1 MLIYNTYTREKEE
14 FKPIEENK
22 VKMYICGPTVYNY
35 IHIGNA
41 RPVLFFDLVHRYFKY
56 LGYEVEF
63 VSNVTD
69 VDDKIINRAIEEEVT
84 EAEIAEK
91 YLNYFLECNQLL
103 NALPF
108 TSMPKVTENM
118 DEMIQFIHELVERG
132 FAYAVD
138 GDVYFRIDKVREYG
152 QLSGKKIE
160 ELEVGARIAEDS
172 KKENPLDFVLWK
184 KTDKGITWDSPWGA
198 GRPGW
203 HTECVVMIGKE
214 FGGKIDI
221 HGGGTDLQFP
231 HHENEIAQS
240 QAYCG
245 DDHSF
250 ARYWLHNGFITI
262 NQEKMSKSL
271 GNFFTVKEILDKYP
285 AEVLRFFIVS
295 THYRSP
301 LDFSDARLDEATTS
315 LNRLKNALDNLK
327 ELAKNTTDATSG
339 EELIAKAKQCKQN
352 FFEAMDDDFNTALA
366 IANMFDLSKEINI
379 YYNEVT
385 SGKVAC
391 SKIAVDTALDVFSEM
406 ADIIGILE
414 DDDNSADDGLVD
426 NLMNLIIDIR
436 QNARKNKDWATAD
449 KIRDELKNIGITL
462 EDSPTGVR
470 WKK

>member
-203 HTECVVMIGKE
+203 HTECVVMINKE
-214 FGGKIDI
+214 FNSKIDI

-240 QAYCG
+240 LCMNG
-245 DDHSF
+245 HSL
-250 ARYWLHNGFITI
+250 ANYWMHVGRLGLN
-262 NQEKMSKSL
+262 NEKMSKSL
-271 GNFFTVKEILDKYP
+271 GNVINVKDLIETIDPNAFRLFMLSVHYRQPINYTDENIQLAIKEWQKIKSTFDQLHLKLDLAETLDMEGEVV
-285 AEVLRFFIVS
+285 AEV
-295 THYRSP
+295 
-301 LDFSDARLDEATTS
+301 EALMQQFTA
-315 LNRLKNALDNLK
+315 AL
-327 ELAKNTTDATSG
+327 E
-339 EELIAKAKQCKQN
+339 
-352 FFEAMDDDFNTALA
+352 DDFNTSNAITSLYGVIKEINKMTRAKASDVACKYALMTLQ
-366 IANMFDLSKEINI
+366 NMTYIFGFDLSKKRL
-379 YYNEVT
+379 T
-385 SGKVAC
+385 
-391 SKIAVDTALDVFSEM
+391 
-406 ADIIGILE
+406 LE
-414 DDDNSADDGLVD
+414 ERE
-426 NLMNLIIDIR
+426 LMKAWEE
-436 QNARKNKDWATAD
+436 ARKAKDFAKA
-449 KIRDELKNIGITL
+449 DELRVQLQALNVL
-462 EDSPTGVR
+462 
-470 WKK
+470 

>member
-56 LGYEVEF
+56 LGYDVEF

-69 VDDKIINRAIEEEVT
+69 VDDKIINRAIEENIT
-84 EAEIAEK
+84 EAQVAEK

-118 DEMIQFIHELVERG
+118 NEMIQFINELVERG

-184 KTDKGITWDSPWGA
+184 KTNKGITWDSPWGA

-203 HTECVVMIGKE
+203 HTECVVMIDKE
-214 FGGKIDI
+214 FNGKIDI

-240 QAYCG
+240 LCMNGHNLAN
-245 DDHSF
+245 
-250 ARYWLHNGFITI
+250 YWMHVGRLGLN
-262 NQEKMSKSL
+262 NEKMSKSL
-271 GNFFTVKEILDKYP
+271 GNVINVKDLIESIDPNAFRLFMLSVHYRQPINYTEENIQLAVKEWQKIKSTFDQLHLKLDL
-285 AEVLRFFIVS
+285 A
-295 THYRSP
+295 
-301 LDFSDARLDEATTS
+301 D
-315 LNRLKNALDNLK
+315 ALDTQRKVVPEIEALMQQF
-327 ELAKNTTDATSG
+327 TTAI
-339 EELIAKAKQCKQN
+339 E
-352 FFEAMDDDFNTALA
+352 DDFNTSNA
-366 IANMFDLSKEINI
+366 ITSVYGVIKEINKM
-379 YYNEVT
+379 T
-385 SGKVAC
+385 R
-391 SKIAVDTALDVFSEM
+391 SKAS
-406 ADIIGILE
+406 
-414 DDDNSADDGLVD
+414 
-426 NLMNLIIDIR
+426 
-436 QNARKNKDWATAD
+436 
-449 KIRDELKNIGITL
+449 
-462 EDSPTGVR
+462 
-470 WKK
+470 

>member
-84 EAEIAEK
+84 EAEIANK

-118 DEMIQFIHELVERG
+118 DNMIQFINELVEHG

-203 HTECVVMIGKE
+203 HTECVVMINKE
-214 FGGKIDI
+214 FNGKIDI

-240 QAYCG
+240 LCLNNHRLAN
-245 DDHSF
+245 
-250 ARYWLHNGFITI
+250 YWMHVGRLGLN
-262 NQEKMSKSL
+262 NEKMSKSL
-271 GNFFTVKEILDKYP
+271 GNVINVKELIETIDPNAFRLFMLSVHYRQPINYTDETIQLAVKEWQKIKSTFDQLHLKLDL
-285 AEVLRFFIVS
+285 AEALDIAGEEVLEI
-295 THYRSP
+295 
-301 LDFSDARLDEATTS
+301 EALMKQFTE
-315 LNRLKNALDNLK
+315 AL
-327 ELAKNTTDATSG
+327 
-339 EELIAKAKQCKQN
+339 
-352 FFEAMDDDFNTALA
+352 DDDFNTSNA
-366 IANMFDLSKEINI
+366 ITSLYGVIKEINKMTRAKASDASCKYALMTLQNMAYI
-379 YYNEVT
+379 FGFDLN
-385 SGKVAC
+385 K
-391 SKIAVDTALDVFSEM
+391 KRLTAE
-406 ADIIGILE
+406 E
-414 DDDNSADDGLVD
+414 RE
-426 NLMNLIIDIR
+426 LMKAWEE
-436 QNARKNKDWATAD
+436 ARKAKDFAKA
-449 KIRDELKNIGITL
+449 DELRAQLQALNVL
-462 EDSPTGVR
+462 
-470 WKK
+470 

>member
-1 MLIYNTYTREKEE
+1 MLIYNTYTRKKEE

-41 RPVLFFDLVHRYFKY
+41 RPVLFFDLVHRYFNY

-84 EAEIAEK
+84 EAEIAKK
-91 YLNYFLECNQLL
+91 YLEYFLECNQLL

-108 TSMPKVTENM
+108 NKMPKVTENM
-118 DEMIQFIHELVERG
+118 DEMIQFIQDLVQHG
-132 FAYAVD
+132 YAYAVD

-203 HTECVVMIGKE
+203 HTECVVMIQKE
-214 FGGKIDI
+214 FQGKIDI

-240 QAYCG
+240 LCMHGHNLAN
-245 DDHSF
+245 
-250 ARYWLHNGFITI
+250 YWMHVGRLGLN
-262 NQEKMSKSL
+262 NEKMSKSL
-271 GNFFTVKEILDKYP
+271 GNVINVKDLIEKVDANAFRLFMLS
-285 AEVLRFFIVS
+285 V
-295 THYRSP
+295 HYRQP
-301 LDFSDARLDEATTS
+301 INYTEENIQLAVREWQKIKTTFNQLHLKLDVAG
-315 LNRLKNALDNLK
+315 ALDVQEEK
-327 ELAKNTTDATSG
+327 VAEL
-339 EELIAKAKQCKQN
+339 EELMHQFTTAL
-352 FFEAMDDDFNTALA
+352 DDDFNTSNAITHFYSVIKEVNKMMRAKASEGKCKYALMTLQ
-366 IANMFDLSKEINI
+366 NMAYILGFDLKKKRLTLEERELMKSW
-379 YYNEVT
+379 EV
-385 SGKVAC
+385 
-391 SKIAVDTALDVFSEM
+391 
-406 ADIIGILE
+406 
-414 DDDNSADDGLVD
+414 
-426 NLMNLIIDIR
+426 
-436 QNARKNKDWATAD
+436 ARKAKDFTKA
-449 KIRDELKNIGITL
+449 DELRAKLQTL
-462 EDSPTGVR
+462 NVI
-470 WKK
+470 

>member
-1 MLIYNTYTREKEE
+1 MFTKIGVGLTMLIYNTYTREKEE

-56 LGYEVEF
+56 LGYDVEF

-69 VDDKIINRAIEEEVT
+69 VDDKIINRAIEENVT
-84 EAEIAEK
+84 EAEVAQK

-118 DEMIQFIHELVERG
+118 NEMIQFINELVERG

-138 GDVYFRIDKVREYG
+138 GDVYFRIDKVHEYG

-184 KTDKGITWDSPWGA
+184 KTNKGITWDSPWGA

-203 HTECVVMIGKE
+203 HTECVVMIDKE
-214 FGGKIDI
+214 FNGKIDI

-240 QAYCG
+240 LCMNGHNLAN
-245 DDHSF
+245 
-250 ARYWLHNGFITI
+250 YWMHVGRLGLN
-262 NQEKMSKSL
+262 NEKMSKSL
-271 GNFFTVKEILDKYP
+271 GNVINVKDLIESIDPNAFRLFMLSVHYRQPINYTEENIQLAVKEWQKIKSTFDQLHLKLDL
-285 AEVLRFFIVS
+285 A
-295 THYRSP
+295 
-301 LDFSDARLDEATTS
+301 D
-315 LNRLKNALDNLK
+315 ALDIQ
-327 ELAKNTTDATSG
+327 G
-339 EELIAKAKQCKQN
+339 EVVPEI
-352 FFEAMDDDFNTALA
+352 EALMQQFTAAIEDDFNTSNAITGVYGVIKEINKMTRSKASDAACKYALMTLQTMTY
-366 IANMFDLSKEINI
+366 IFGFDLSKKRL
-379 YYNEVT
+379 T
-385 SGKVAC
+385 S
-391 SKIAVDTALDVFSEM
+391 E
-406 ADIIGILE
+406 E
-414 DDDNSADDGLVD
+414 RE
-426 NLMNLIIDIR
+426 LMKAWEE
-436 QNARKNKDWATAD
+436 ARKAKDFAKA
-449 KIRDELKNIGITL
+449 DELRAKLQALNVL
-462 EDSPTGVR
+462 
-470 WKK
+470 

>member
-1 MLIYNTYTREKEE
+1 MLIYNTYTRKKEE

-41 RPVLFFDLVHRYFKY
+41 RPVLFFDLVHRYFNY

-84 EAEIAEK
+84 EAEIAKK
-91 YLNYFLECNQLL
+91 YLEYFLECNQLL

-108 TSMPKVTENM
+108 NKMPKVTENM
-118 DEMIQFIHELVERG
+118 DEMIQFIQDLVQHG
-132 FAYAVD
+132 YAYAVD

-203 HTECVVMIGKE
+203 HTECVVMIQKE
-214 FGGKIDI
+214 FQGKIDI

-240 QAYCG
+240 LCMHGHNLAN
-245 DDHSF
+245 
-250 ARYWLHNGFITI
+250 YWMHVGRLGLN
-262 NQEKMSKSL
+262 NEKMSKSL
-271 GNFFTVKEILDKYP
+271 GNVINVKDLIEKVDANAFRLFMLS
-285 AEVLRFFIVS
+285 V
-295 THYRSP
+295 HYRQP
-301 LDFSDARLDEATTS
+301 INYTEENIQLAVREWQKIKTTFNQLHLKLDVAG
-315 LNRLKNALDNLK
+315 ALDVQEEK
-327 ELAKNTTDATSG
+327 VAEL
-339 EELIAKAKQCKQN
+339 EELMHQFTTAL
-352 FFEAMDDDFNTALA
+352 DDDFNTSNAITHFYSVIKEVNKMMRAKASEGKCKYALMTLQ
-366 IANMFDLSKEINI
+366 NMAYILGFDLKKKRL
-379 YYNEVT
+379 T
-385 SGKVAC
+385 
-391 SKIAVDTALDVFSEM
+391 
-406 ADIIGILE
+406 LE
-414 DDDNSADDGLVD
+414 ERE
-426 NLMNLIIDIR
+426 LMKSWEA
-436 QNARKNKDWATAD
+436 ARKAKDFTKA
-449 KIRDELKNIGITL
+449 DELRAKLQTL
-462 EDSPTGVR
+462 NVL
-470 WKK
+470 

>member
-240 QAYCG
+240 YACCNTLL
-245 DDHSF
+245 
-250 ARYWLHNGFITI
+250 ANVWMHNGYI
-262 NQEKMSKSL
+262 NMNNVKMSKSL
-271 GNFFTVKEILDKYP
+271 GNIKSGR
-285 AEVLRFFIVS
+285 EVLDMYGVNVTRWAVIS
-295 THYRSP
+295 THYRAPINFSSEVMESATKEVNKIIEP
-301 LDFSDARLDEATTS
+301 LRQANIKLQ
-315 LNRLKNALDNLK
+315 LNNVESKELDNELMDKFTDTLLDDLNTSNAQTVVFEVTKLLNQSLRGKDFNLLAKYYNTLK
-327 ELAKNTTDATSG
+327 ECVDILGLVFN
-339 EELIAKAKQCKQN
+339 ERELSSEDKELFNKWNEFKANK
-352 FFEAMDDDFNTALA
+352 DF
-366 IANMFDLSKEINI
+366 
-379 YYNEVT
+379 
-385 SGKVAC
+385 
-391 SKIAVDTALDVFSEM
+391 
-406 ADIIGILE
+406 
-414 DDDNSADDGLVD
+414 NSADEIRKILMER
-426 NLMNLIIDIR
+426 NLL
-436 QNARKNKDWATAD
+436 
-449 KIRDELKNIGITL
+449 
-462 EDSPTGVR
+462 
-470 WKK
+470 

>member
-1 MLIYNTYTREKEE
+1 MKITSRKIGVGLTMLIYNTYTREKEE

-240 QAYCG
+240 ICMNG
-245 DDHSF
+245 HSL
-250 ARYWLHNGFITI
+250 ANYWMH
-262 NQEKMSKSL
+262 
-271 GNFFTVKEILDKYP
+271 V
-285 AEVLRFFIVS
+285 
-295 THYRSP
+295 
-301 LDFSDARLDEATTS
+301 
-315 LNRLKNALDNLK
+315 
-327 ELAKNTTDATSG
+327 
-339 EELIAKAKQCKQN
+339 
-352 FFEAMDDDFNTALA
+352 
-366 IANMFDLSKEINI
+366 
-379 YYNEVT
+379 
-385 SGKVAC
+385 
-391 SKIAVDTALDVFSEM
+391 
-406 ADIIGILE
+406 
-414 DDDNSADDGLVD
+414 
-426 NLMNLIIDIR
+426 
-436 QNARKNKDWATAD
+436 
-449 KIRDELKNIGITL
+449 
-462 EDSPTGVR
+462 
-470 WKK
+470 

>member
-1 MLIYNTYTREKEE
+1 MLIYNTYTRKKEE

-41 RPVLFFDLVHRYFKY
+41 RPVLFFDLVHRYFNY

-84 EAEIAEK
+84 EAEIAKK
-91 YLNYFLECNQLL
+91 YLEYFLECNQLL

-108 TSMPKVTENM
+108 NKMPKVTENM
-118 DEMIQFIHELVERG
+118 DEMIQFIQDLVQHRY
-132 FAYAVD
+132 AYAVD

-203 HTECVVMIGKE
+203 HTECVVMIQKE
-214 FGGKIDI
+214 FQGKIDI

-240 QAYCG
+240 LCMHGHNLAN
-245 DDHSF
+245 
-250 ARYWLHNGFITI
+250 YWMHVGRLGLN
-262 NQEKMSKSL
+262 NEKMSKSL
-271 GNFFTVKEILDKYP
+271 GNVINVKDLIEKVDANAFRLFMLS
-285 AEVLRFFIVS
+285 V
-295 THYRSP
+295 HYRQP
-301 LDFSDARLDEATTS
+301 INYTEENIQLAVREWQKIKTTFNQLHLKLDVAG
-315 LNRLKNALDNLK
+315 ALDVQEEK
-327 ELAKNTTDATSG
+327 VAEL
-339 EELIAKAKQCKQN
+339 EELMHQFTTAL
-352 FFEAMDDDFNTALA
+352 DDDFNTSNAITHFYSVIKEVNKMMRAKASEGKCKYALMTLQ
-366 IANMFDLSKEINI
+366 NMAYILGFDLKKKRL
-379 YYNEVT
+379 T
-385 SGKVAC
+385 
-391 SKIAVDTALDVFSEM
+391 
-406 ADIIGILE
+406 LE
-414 DDDNSADDGLVD
+414 ERE
-426 NLMNLIIDIR
+426 LMKSWEA
-436 QNARKNKDWATAD
+436 ARKAKDFTKA
-449 KIRDELKNIGITL
+449 DELRAKLQTL
-462 EDSPTGVR
+462 NVL
-470 WKK
+470 

>member
-203 HTECVVMIGKE
+203 HTECVVMINKE
-214 FGGKIDI
+214 FNSKIDI

-240 QAYCG
+240 LCMNG
-245 DDHSF
+245 HSL
-250 ARYWLHNGFITI
+250 ANYWMHVGRLGLN
-262 NQEKMSKSL
+262 NEKMSKSL
-271 GNFFTVKEILDKYP
+271 GNVINVKDLIETIDPNAFRLFMLS
-285 AEVLRFFIVS
+285 V
-295 THYRSP
+295 HYRQPINYTDENIQLAIKEWQKIKSTFDQLHLK
-301 LDFSDARLDEATTS
+301 LDLAE
-315 LNRLKNALDNLK
+315 ALDM
-327 ELAKNTTDATSG
+327 EG
-339 EELIAKAKQCKQN
+339 EVVPEV
-352 FFEAMDDDFNTALA
+352 EALMQQFTAALEDDFNTSNAITSLYGVIKEINKMTRAKASDVACKYALMTLQ
-366 IANMFDLSKEINI
+366 NMTYIFGFDLSKKRL
-379 YYNEVT
+379 T
-385 SGKVAC
+385 
-391 SKIAVDTALDVFSEM
+391 
-406 ADIIGILE
+406 LE
-414 DDDNSADDGLVD
+414 ERE
-426 NLMNLIIDIR
+426 LMKAWEE
-436 QNARKNKDWATAD
+436 ARKAKDFAKA
-449 KIRDELKNIGITL
+449 DELRVQLQALNVL
-462 EDSPTGVR
+462 
-470 WKK
+470 